1 MNKYLKYGLWS
12 VGAVVTLLVAVLA
25 YIALTFD
32 PNSYKPQIIQA
43 VKDSKQRTLRLD
55 GDIKLRFF
63 PSIGASLGKVS
74 LSEFQSEQEFVAV
87 ESASVSLKLLPLL
100 YKQVVVDEV
109 AVSGVK
115 AQLVKYRNGKT
126 NLDDLLNTEAA
137 PAVPP
142 PAAATPTRRRRHR
155 QRQPQRQK

>member
-1 MNKYLKYGLWS
+1 MCAYRSDAVRGCSSKTAHVYNPRNVSWSGKDMNKYLKYGLWS
-12 VGAVVTLLVAVLA
+12 VGAVVPLLVAVLA

-100 YKQVVVDEV
+100 YKPIVVDEV
-109 AVSGVK
+109 
-115 AQLVKYRNGKT
+115 
-126 NLDDLLNTEAA
+126 
-137 PAVPP
+137 P
-142 PAAATPTRRRRHR
+142 
-155 QRQPQRQK
+155 